1 MLRKSS
7 FHGLT
12 DDNTNS
18 YKNATCCCK
27 RFKSKNLARF
37 KFLSILT
44 KCSAKMILIRGRFFC
59 HIYGG
64 FFFGLKIRWIRI
76 GILNKPLTFITAIQI
91 NNAHFVNQNPTVT
104 LLDFMQKPLIK
115 MMSKHFCHSLE
126 DVVQIYEIGLRFFS
140 SSIFFLYRRL
150 PNAVV
155 QKNGIKLTINKFS
168 QGI

>member
-12 DDNTNS
+12 DDSTNS

-155 QKNGIKLTINKFS
+155 QKNGIKIAINKFS

>member
-126 DVVQIYEIGLRFFS
+126 DVVQIYEIGLRFFFQFN
-140 SSIFFLYRRL
+140 IFPLSQTT
-150 PNAVV
+150 NAVV